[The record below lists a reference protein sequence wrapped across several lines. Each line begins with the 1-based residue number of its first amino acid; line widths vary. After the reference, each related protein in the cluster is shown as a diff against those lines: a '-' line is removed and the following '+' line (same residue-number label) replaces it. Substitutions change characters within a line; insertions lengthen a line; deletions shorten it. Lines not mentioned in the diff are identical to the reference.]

1 MKINNLIVCDKC
13 EICYVPVFQ
22 ETPLSLHMAGIKILG
37 SPGREGAYTEWYL
50 PPSEWFCIRVGS
62 KTTKTCKCWTCCTG
76 MPLFCQASENE
87 NPPALKII
95 SILLTQDLFPRM
107 FYEQEIPFYTRPCV
121 YSFCHFLFFL
131 NGDNCTTGD
140 TSDFSRD
147 ENVSWIQRNHPC
159 WWEIYNSLMD

>member
-76 MPLFCQASENE
+76 MPGQWKWKSTSLKNYQHIT
-87 NPPALKII
+87 NPRFVPQNVLWTRN
-95 SILLTQDLFPRM
+95 SILHSALCLQFL
-107 FYEQEIPFYTRPCV
+107 PFKKKK
-121 YSFCHFLFFL
+121 L

>member
-1 MKINNLIVCDKC
+1 MTSVRFVMYQC
-13 EICYVPVFQ
+13 FRR
-22 ETPLSLHMAGIKILG
+22 PLSLCTWQESKSWGALGEREPIL
-37 SPGREGAYTEWYL
+37 SDTCHRQND
-50 PPSEWFCIRVGS
+50 FCIRVGS

-140 TSDFSRD
+140 TVLISLEMKTFH
-147 ENVSWIQRNHPC
+147 EFK
-159 WWEIYNSLMD
+159 EIILADGKFTTP